1 MTTAAGRTLHAG
13 ALLPELI
20 AVRGIA
26 AVAIVCAHAL
36 SMAARG
42 HGGVPP
48 SVEYARLI
56 VDFFFIQSGFVLAH
70 VYDRPWREGRFHYL
84 TFLGK
89 RLARLW
95 PLHVVTLLAV
105 AALVLA
111 GRAAGLE
118 TENPHT
124 LWSFAVTFLMLH
136 STWATS
142 DLAWNWPSWSVSAE
156 WCAYLAIPLFFLAA
170 DRVRGSA
177 ARISVGLGLFV
188 ACAAFSELVLG
199 ADIVTLTYDGGAF
212 RIIPSF
218 FAGML
223 LRRMFDV
230 EPALVAMSPRGYAA
244 TVGGVLAACAALI
257 AMNATYDALWP
268 LMVVLTAALASR
280 AAQPKPGLLRGRALA
295 WLGEL
300 SYAIYMTHA
309 IVLQVTF
316 TGAKLLGIG
325 HTFPQRA
332 ALGFAALIA
341 TAVVAQAAYT
351 LVEKP
356 GRGLMARLLSQPRP
370 ARAFAAAADRTG
382 AGR

>member
-1 MTTAAGRTLHAG
+1 MTTAPGRTLQAG

-20 AVRGIA
+20 AVRGVA
-26 AVAIVCAHAL
+26 AVAIVSAHAL
-36 SMAARG
+36 SMATRG

-48 SVEYARLI
+48 SVEYARII
-56 VDFFFIQSGFVLAH
+56 VDFFFVQSGFVLAH
-70 VYDRPWREGRFHYL
+70 VYDPAWREGRFRYL

-95 PLHVVTLLAV
+95 PLHVATLLVV

-124 LWSFAVTFLMLH
+124 LWSFTVTLLMLH

-170 DRVRGSA
+170 DRVRGST
-177 ARISVGLGLFV
+177 ARIAVALGLFV
-188 ACAAFSELVLG
+188 ACAAFSELALG
-199 ADIVTLTYDGGAF
+199 ADLVTLTYDGGAF

-223 LRRMFDV
+223 LRRMFDD
-230 EPALVAMSPRGYAA
+230 EPALLAMSPRGYAA
-244 TVGGVLAACAALI
+244 IVGGVLAVCAALI

-268 LMVVLTAALASR
+268 AMVVLTAALASR
-280 AAQPKPGLLRGRALA
+280 AAQPAPGVLRGRLLA

-300 SYAIYMTHA
+300 SYAIYLTHA
-309 IVLQVTF
+309 IVLQVAF
-316 TGAKLLGIG
+316 TGAKFLGFG
-325 HTFPQRA
+325 HTFAQRA
-332 ALGFAALIA
+332 ALGFGALAA
-341 TAVVAQAAYT
+341 TVFVAQAAYT

-356 GRGLMARLLSQPRP
+356 GRGLMARLFSQPRP
-370 ARAFAAAADRTG
+370 ARALAAAADQAG
-382 AGR
+382 AGK